1 MENRVLSNTRNTDTV
16 TIPRAEYEAMQRQID
31 WLVEQLTLSKKRQY
45 GSSSEKVSE
54 GVMEQL
60 SLLFNE
66 AEAFAKPEP
75 EETEV
80 AAHTRKKH
88 SGNVKDILPE
98 DAPVEVIKHEL
109 PEEERIC
116 PECGTV
122 MEPIGKEVRRSL
134 KLIPAQVVLVE
145 DWYYTYACQ
154 KCSREN
160 VETPIVKTPKDAV
173 VIPGSFATPEAIAYL
188 MTQKFVMGSPIYRQE
203 QELKQKDVLLTRQTM
218 SNWMMRASDDW
229 LKPIYL
235 EAFYWWRI
243 SFYS

>member
-1 MENRVLSNTRNTDTV
+1 MKNSVLSNTRNTDTV
-16 TIPRAEYEAMQRQID
+16 TISRAEYEAMQRQID

-98 DAPVEVIKHEL
+98 DAPVEVVKHEL

-154 KCSREN
+154 KCNLEN

-229 LKPIYL
+229 LKPIYDEL
-235 EAFYWWRI
+235 HRD
-243 SFYS
+243 